1 MKNKEKFAKEIVEI
15 AVNGFEIAF
24 DKKGNLTTCHSIKC
38 TDCSFFGKHG
48 SCYDRLKNW
57 AESEYVEPKE
67 FTEEEKT
74 VFRVCKNLEY
84 AARDY
89 NGIVWGYFCKP
100 NKTRDCWSCVGF
112 IDNAINLSKLTGLE
126 FKSILWEDSEPT
138 SREEILR

>member
-1 MKNKEKFAKEIVEI
+1 MKNKEKFAKEIVEMAINCNGI
-15 AVNGFEIAF
+15 AVKNGVPVNCGDI
-24 DKKGNLTTCHSIKC
+24 TCEE
-38 TDCSFFGKHG
+38 CSLFGTY
-48 SCYDRLKNW
+48 CDNDRLKQW

-74 VFRVCKNLEY
+74 VFRICKNLEY

-100 NKTRDCWSCVGF
+100 NKTRDCWSCVCF

-126 FKSILWEDSEPT
+126 FKSVLWEDSEPT
-138 SREEILR
+138 SRKEILR